1 MIKIETKDLV
11 YKYQPDNTAINGVNL
26 TIAGCTPVAIVGQN
40 GAGKTT
46 LVKHFNGLLQPTSGQ
61 VLINGKDVSLRET
74 SEWAEVVGYV
84 FQNPDD
90 QIFLETVRK
99 EFAFG
104 PRQIGIPDSVIEERI
119 ITIAKLV
126 GLENRLDSHPFDLS
140 PTEKRF
146 CAIGSVL
153 MMDPQILIF
162 DEPTCGQDKYG
173 MGRLSEII
181 RMLSESEKLC
191 LTVSHDMKFVAQN
204 FGRLIVMR
212 SGQVLLDGKTTDVF
226 GQPDILKQSFITP
239 PPITRVAQR
248 AGMRQTPLTLESFLK
263 IFKEE
268 REKHE

>member
-104 PRQIGIPDSVIEERI
+104 PRQIGIPDSVIE
-119 ITIAKLV
+119 
-126 GLENRLDSHPFDLS
+126 LS
-140 PTEKRF
+140 
-146 CAIGSVL
+146 
-153 MMDPQILIF
+153 LIH
-162 DEPTCGQDKYG
+162 
-173 MGRLSEII
+173 I
-181 RMLSESEKLC
+181 
-191 LTVSHDMKFVAQN
+191 
-204 FGRLIVMR
+204 
-212 SGQVLLDGKTTDVF
+212 
-226 GQPDILKQSFITP
+226 
-239 PPITRVAQR
+239 
-248 AGMRQTPLTLESFLK
+248 
-263 IFKEE
+263 
-268 REKHE
+268 